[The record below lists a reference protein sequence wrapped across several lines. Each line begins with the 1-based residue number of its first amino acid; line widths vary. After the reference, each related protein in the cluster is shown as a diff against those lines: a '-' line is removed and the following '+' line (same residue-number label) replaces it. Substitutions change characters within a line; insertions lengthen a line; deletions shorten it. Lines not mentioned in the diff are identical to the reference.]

1 MYFWSN
7 ISESKADYAKCAC
20 VQCVIWPSSEYKY
33 AQQCCW
39 CQTGSRLLN
48 IWWSRFKPMGISWV
62 QSNTR
67 GLHNPQQ
74 RSWKKFTRFFSTPRL
89 HTQTQGKKEETFK
102 IFCTWLLHSHLYCPI
117 IFLIMFII
125 SCLCIWPQD
134 ISIRSFKSFISLP
147 LHVHGF
153 NFMADRRV
161 FIQKVLSDNW
171 P

>member
-1 MYFWSN
+1 MWFKWVWILMQDTVQLSTGPCLTDRQTDMYFWSN

-20 VQCVIWPSSEYKY
+20 VIWPSSVYKY
-33 AQQCCW
+33 AQRCYW

-89 HTQTQGKKEETFK
+89 HTQRNREKKEETFK
-102 IFCTWLLHSHLYCPI
+102 IFCTWLLHSHHL
-117 IFLIMFII
+117 
-125 SCLCIWPQD
+125 
-134 ISIRSFKSFISLP
+134 
-147 LHVHGF
+147 
-153 NFMADRRV
+153 
-161 FIQKVLSDNW
+161 LSYYI
-171 P
+171 PYYVPHLLSMYLAPRH